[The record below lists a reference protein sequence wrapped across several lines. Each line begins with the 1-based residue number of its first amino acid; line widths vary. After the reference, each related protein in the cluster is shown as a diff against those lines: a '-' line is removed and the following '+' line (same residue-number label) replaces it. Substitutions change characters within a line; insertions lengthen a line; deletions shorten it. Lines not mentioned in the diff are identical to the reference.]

1 MPNLK
6 LEHALDASWL
16 MALYLAV
23 YGGDPPS
30 ERTVS
35 AEEAAVVAAKIISTL
50 KLFAEAGSAER
61 STSVK
66 LPIQD
71 VQEVIARLKRLG
83 IEGHTHQD
91 GKRISLS
98 NLPTFTPHP
107 PSIQCWCIG
116 AGEIRTCYCFTIVPE
131 PSL

>member
-1 MPNLK
+1 MPSLK
-6 LEHALDASWL
+6 VEHALDASWL
-16 MALYLAV
+16 IALSLAI

-35 AEEAAVVAAKIISTL
+35 AEEAAVVAARIISNL
-50 KLFAEAGSAER
+50 KLFAEAGSTER
-61 STSVK
+61 STSAK

-71 VQEVIARLKRLG
+71 VQEVTARLKRFG

-91 GKRISLS
+91 GTRISLS
-98 NLPTFTPHP
+98 NLPTLTPHR

-116 AGEIRTCYCFTIVPE
+116 VDEIRTCYCFAIVPE